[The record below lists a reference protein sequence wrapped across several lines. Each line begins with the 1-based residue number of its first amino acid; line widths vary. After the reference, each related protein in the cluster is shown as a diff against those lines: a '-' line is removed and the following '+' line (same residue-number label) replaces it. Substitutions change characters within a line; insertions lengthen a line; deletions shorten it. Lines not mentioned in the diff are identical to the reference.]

1 MPKATCSRRG
11 APGTD
16 DRNTQSQV
24 YSVDNL
30 NHFADVLN
38 DIDELA
44 KLQLIPADGA
54 VAEASPGQFEINLH
68 HTDNVL
74 DACDDAL
81 ALKRLVRLMAEKHK
95 MHATFMAKPYEEH
108 AGSGMHIHI
117 SMLNNKGE
125 NVLVDGDGEDSA
137 LLKRALAG
145 MIDLMPAS
153 MALLALGVGEM
164 ITLASAVAIAAGDYP
179 YQRLAGK
186 VDVRRVT
193 VVQLATA
200 SLVAFAAMKPAGE
213 SVPSLTPALLGVAL
227 GLGIFS
233 AIIQVTMSWA
243 QRSVS
248 PTRATLIYTGEPVW
262 AGIFG
267 RLAGE
272 RLPLLGPARLRFDP
286 RGGAGERAEVEAQV
300 AAAGFHKRR
309 CAAAHGPGRSPRAI
323 IFFLLTRQRRLSWLV
338 LVRL

>member
-1 MPKATCSRRG
+1 MPKATCSRR

-16 DRNTQSQV
+16 DRNTQSRV

-117 SMLNNKGE
+117 SMLNNKGKTCWWTATGR
-125 NVLVDGDGEDSA
+125 LRAAQTRAGRDDRSDAGLDG
-137 LLKRALAG
+137 
-145 MIDLMPAS
+145 
-153 MALLALGVGEM
+153 
-164 ITLASAVAIAAGDYP
+164 AAGAE
-179 YQRLAGK
+179 RE
-186 VDVRRVT
+186 
-193 VVQLATA
+193 
-200 SLVAFAAMKPAGE
+200 LVSPLPAGD
-213 SVPSLTPALLGVAL
+213 VCP
-227 GLGIFS
+227 
-233 AIIQVTMSWA
+233 
-243 QRSVS
+243 
-248 PTRATLIYTGEPVW
+248 
-262 AGIFG
+262 
-267 RLAGE
+267 
-272 RLPLLGPARLRFDP
+272 D
-286 RGGAGERAEVEAQV
+286 
-300 AAAGFHKRR
+300 AGFP
-309 CAAAHGPGRSPRAI
+309 GP
-323 IFFLLTRQRRLSWLV
+323 
-338 LVRL
+338 